1 LGKLA
6 LVTGA
11 SSGIGSAYAERL
23 AADGYDLVVVGR
35 RKERLA
41 ELADTH
47 PEVASSPAAAAAVE
61 TETASATAATVNPP
75 NSSRAATAPA
85 TAVVVEPG

>member
-1 LGKLA
+1 MGKLA

-11 SSGIGSAYAERL
+11 SSGIGRAYAERL
-23 AADGYDLVVVGR
+23 AADGYDLVVAGR

-47 PEVASSPAAAAAVE
+47 PEVASSPAATAVE